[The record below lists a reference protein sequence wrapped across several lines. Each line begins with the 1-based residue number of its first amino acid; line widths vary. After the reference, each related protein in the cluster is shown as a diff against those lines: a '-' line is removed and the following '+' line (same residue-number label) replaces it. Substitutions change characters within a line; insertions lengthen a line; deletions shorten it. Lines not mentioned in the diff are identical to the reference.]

1 MEESR
6 ELQKLYSFMQ
16 MALYSIVV
24 LDVILNVLFTES
36 IWHQL
41 MLLFERLKV
50 IPLFDNPIYTKLLTV
65 IVILLVGIGT
75 KAKKNI
81 ELNPKTQIFIPL
93 ALGLVLIFTSPF
105 LLPRAGDTSLKQVFP
120 HTNWYGA
127 TYIFLSFFGAII
139 TNTAVDNVS
148 KMVKS
153 GLGKDKWNIEG
164 ESFMQDK
171 TKLET
176 PTSLNIPMV
185 FYFKG
190 KVHKGFINI
199 NPFRGTFVIGT
210 PGSGKSFGII
220 NPAIRE
226 FIRKGFTMCLYDFK
240 YPDLGKIAYYN
251 YLLQKRKGGLKNYQ
265 FHVINIDDI
274 SRSCRINPLAPQ
286 YVQTLAAAQE
296 ISEAL
301 IEALKKGDKT
311 GGADQFFTQSGVN
324 FLACSVYF
332 WAKHNDG
339 KYSSLPHIMAFLN
352 HSYEEIFTVLL
363 TNPELTSLLSPFM
376 SAFNKKAFDQ
386 LEGQIGTLKIFLS
399 RLATKESFWIF
410 SKNDFNLKIS
420 DPSNPS
426 ILILA
431 NNPSTQSI
439 NSALYA
445 LVINR
450 ITRLINDKGNLPTS
464 IIADEVPTLFIH
476 RIENL
481 IATARSNKVAVL
493 LGLQELPQFKQQYG
507 RETAETITSVIG
519 NVLSGSVRDKGT
531 LEWLERMVGK
541 IKQTGNSLN
550 VDHARATIGM
560 TERLD
565 ALIPAGKIA
574 SLKTG
579 HMIGM
584 IARDADDKTDLGKGY
599 VPSAI
604 NCKINLDMKAIK
616 TEEENYPEM
625 PVYYHFEGD
634 KDKFL
639 LRNYEKINK
648 EVEFVVNDLMYT
660 S

>member
-1 MEESR
+1 MDESR

-16 MALYSIVV
+16 MALYGIVF
-24 LDVILNVLFTES
+24 LDVILNVLYTES

-41 MLLFERLKV
+41 MLLFGRLKTLT
-50 IPLFDNPIYTKLLTV
+50 IFSNPVYTKLLTV
-65 IVILLVGIGT
+65 VVILLVGIGT

-81 ELNPKTQIFIPL
+81 NLNPKTQIFIPL
-93 ALGLVLIFTSPF
+93 ALGLVLIFASPF
-105 LLPRAGDTSLKQVFP
+105 LLPKAHDLSLKQVFP
-120 HTNWYGA
+120 HTNMYGA
-127 TYIFLSFFGAII
+127 AYIFLSFLGTII

-148 KMVKS
+148 KLVKS

-171 TKLET
+171 VKVET

-185 FYFKG
+185 FYYKG
-190 KVHKGFINI
+190 KVHHGYINI

-240 YPDLGKIAYYN
+240 YPDLGQIAYYH
-251 YLLQKRKGGLKNYQ
+251 YLLQKKKGNLKKHNFY
-265 FHVINIDDI
+265 VINIDDI
-274 SRSCRINPLAPQ
+274 SKSCRINPLAPQ

-324 FLACSVYF
+324 FFACSVYF
-332 WAKHNDG
+332 WAKHKEG

-352 HSYEEIFTVLL
+352 RSYEEIFTVLL
-363 TNPELTSLLSPFM
+363 TNPELASLLSPFM

-399 RLATKESFWIF
+399 RLATKESFWVF
-410 SKNDFNLKIS
+410 SENDFNLKIS
-420 DPSNPS
+420 DPNNPA
-426 ILILA
+426 ILVLA
-431 NNPSTQSI
+431 NNPATQSI

-476 RIENL
+476 KIENL

-507 RETAETITSVIG
+507 RETAETIASVIG

-541 IKQTGNSLN
+541 IKQTNDSLN
-550 VDHARATIGM
+550 IDHARATVGM
-560 TERLD
+560 SERLD

-579 HMIGM
+579 HMVGM
-584 IARDADDKTDLGKGY
+584 IARDADEKTDMGKDY

-616 TEEENYPEM
+616 LEEENYPEM
-625 PVYYHFEGD
+625 PVFYNFKGD

-639 LRNYEKINK
+639 LKNYEKINK
-648 EVEFVVNDLMYT
+648 EVDGVINELMYA